1 MAPSV
6 RFVDALAVL
15 TRHRVQF
22 VVVGGV
28 AAVLGGA
35 PVSTFDLDIVH
46 ARSPQ
51 NITALAAALLD
62 LDARYRDPTGRILR
76 PEPRALAGPGHHL
89 LMTTAG
95 PLDVLGEIVGGATYD
110 SLLPR
115 TDRVDL
121 DGTPIQILGLAALIE
136 SKALLNRDK
145 DRATLA
151 VLRRTLA
158 ERERSGD

>member
-1 MAPSV
+1 MPPGAPRFREALVVLGRHHV
-6 RFVDALAVL
+6 R
-15 TRHRVQF
+15 F

-46 ARSPQ
+46 ARDAD
-51 NITALAAALLD
+51 NIDALLAALHE
-62 LDARYRDPTGRILR
+62 LDARYRDPAGRLLR
-76 PEPRALAGPGHHL
+76 PDARGLAGPGHHL
-89 LMTTAG
+89 LMTSAG
-95 PLDVLGEIVGGATYD
+95 PVDVLGTIVGDQTFE

-115 TDRVDL
+115 SE
-121 DGTPIQILGLAALIE
+121 PIELAGAELHILGLPALIE
-136 SKALLNRDK
+136 SKAALGRDK

-158 ERERSGD
+158 ERARA